1 MKCIILFYLIYF
13 IFGSNLLDSVLHNAC
28 YQRNPSVLHGTCNR
42 PVPES
47 WNSRSLDRSLSHCKR
62 YVEQWRKR
70 RNTIIDATIYT
81 TPRADHPLFVTFLSS
96 LEEVQIN
103 ITAATIYSKIQI
115 ILNFKVHLKFKRS
128 ANLVIYHIFFRR
140 PELLFCKINISYVN
154 TCQIFISQNNRRL
167 FLHEKTGVWINA
179 VQHV

>member
-47 WNSRSLDRSLSHCKR
+47 WNSRSLDSSLSHCKR
-62 YVEQWRKR
+62 YDEQWRKR

-96 LEEVQIN
+96 LEEVQMN

-115 ILNFKVHLKFKRS
+115 ILNFKVHLKFKRN
-128 ANLVIYHIFFRR
+128 ANLVIYHVFSSSRAVILQDKYFI
-140 PELLFCKINISYVN
+140 CQYMSNIY
-154 TCQIFISQNNRRL
+154 L
-167 FLHEKTGVWINA
+167 AK
-179 VQHV
+179 

>member
-1 MKCIILFYLIYF
+1 MVSSISTFVPNSLTIKWSALFYFILFIF

-47 WNSRSLDRSLSHCKR
+47 WNSRSLDSSLSHCKR

-70 RNTIIDATIYT
+70 RNTIVGATIYT

-96 LEEVQIN
+96 LEEVQMN
-103 ITAATIYSKIQI
+103 ITAARIYSKIQI
-115 ILNFKVHLKFKRS
+115 ILNFKVHLKFKWN
-128 ANLVIYHIFFRR
+128 ANLVIYHVFF
-140 PELLFCKINISYVN
+140 
-154 TCQIFISQNNRRL
+154 
-167 FLHEKTGVWINA
+167 A
-179 VQHV
+179 VPSCYFAR

>member
-47 WNSRSLDRSLSHCKR
+47 WNSRSLDSSLSHCKR
-62 YVEQWRKR
+62 YDEQWRKR
-70 RNTIIDATIYT
+70 RNTIIDVTIYT

-96 LEEVQIN
+96 LEEVLMN

-115 ILNFKVHLKFKRS
+115 ILNFKVHLKFKRN
-128 ANLVIYHIFFRR
+128 ANLVIYHVFAPSRAVI
-140 PELLFCKINISYVN
+140 LLDKYFICQYMSNIY
-154 TCQIFISQNNRRL
+154 L
-167 FLHEKTGVWINA
+167 AK
-179 VQHV
+179 

>member
-47 WNSRSLDRSLSHCKR
+47 WNSRSLDSSLSHCKR

-81 TPRADHPLFVTFLSS
+81 TPRADHSLFVNFLSS
-96 LEEVQIN
+96 LEEVQMN
-103 ITAATIYSKIQI
+103 LTAASFFSKIQI
-115 ILNFKVHLKFKRS
+115 ILNFKVHLKFKRNS
-128 ANLVIYHIFFRR
+128 NLVISHVFF
-140 PELLFCKINISYVN
+140 
-154 TCQIFISQNNRRL
+154 
-167 FLHEKTGVWINA
+167 A
-179 VQHV
+179 VPSCYFAR

>member
-47 WNSRSLDRSLSHCKR
+47 WNSRSLDSSLSHRKR

-70 RNTIIDATIYT
+70 RNTITDATIYT

-96 LEEVQIN
+96 LEEVQMN
-103 ITAATIYSKIQI
+103 ITAARIYSKIQI
-115 ILNFKVHLKFKRS
+115 ILNFKVHLKFKWN
-128 ANLVIYHIFFRR
+128 ANLVIYHVFF
-140 PELLFCKINISYVN
+140 
-154 TCQIFISQNNRRL
+154 
-167 FLHEKTGVWINA
+167 A
-179 VQHV
+179 VPSCYFAR

>member
-47 WNSRSLDRSLSHCKR
+47 WNSRSLDSSLSHCKR
-62 YVEQWRKR
+62 YDEQWRKR

-96 LEEVQIN
+96 LEEVQMN

-115 ILNFKVHLKFKRS
+115 ILNFKVHLKFKRN
-128 ANLVIYHIFFRR
+128 ANLVIYHVFF
-140 PELLFCKINISYVN
+140 
-154 TCQIFISQNNRRL
+154 
-167 FLHEKTGVWINA
+167 A
-179 VQHV
+179 VPSCYFAR